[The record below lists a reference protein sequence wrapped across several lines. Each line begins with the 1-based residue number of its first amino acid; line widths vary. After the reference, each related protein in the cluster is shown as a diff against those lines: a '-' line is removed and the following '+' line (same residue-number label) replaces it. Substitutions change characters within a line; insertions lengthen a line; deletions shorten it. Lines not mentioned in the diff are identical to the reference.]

1 MSSNVP
7 PMQGQQTM
15 SSMQGQQ
22 TTRPMQGQPVTGMP
36 DHVYDL
42 VSIIYHAM
50 KSGATTQSYIQD
62 AQQSGDNDLLVFFQQ
77 VQQDDRMRVQRAQQL
92 LAQKL
97 ASVPPAH

>member
-1 MSSNVP
+1 MTSSMGQPSNVP
-7 PMQGQQTM
+7 PVQGQQTAP
-15 SSMQGQQ
+15 Q
-22 TTRPMQGQPVTGMP
+22 MQGQPVTGMP
-36 DHVYDL
+36 DHLYDV

-62 AQQSGDNDLLVFFQQ
+62 AQQAGDNDLLLFFQQ
-77 VQQDDRMRVQRAQQL
+77 IQQDDRMRVQRAQQL